1 MTPEQFLEVASVLP
15 EPLILATVSGDILAA
30 NRPVAKLL
38 NCRSKDL
45 RGKNLLEIVE
55 NPHDSVLEYLKTCA
69 RNRQFSFGSL
79 NFILPNDEHLSCRAE
94 GAVIQPA
101 SHESPA
107 LILLRLQNSAAANL
121 DFAVLN
127 QKIDQLSQEIH
138 HRKQAE
144 AALSLKNQELEE
156 AFRQL
161 KNTQLQLIQTE
172 KMSSL
177 GQLVAGIAH
186 EINNPVTF
194 IDGNLVHAEE
204 YIETLLQLVQMYET
218 AYPDSSPEIEE
229 FKAEIDLDF
238 VVEDLENLLD
248 SMRKGTQRILKIVKS
263 LRNFSRLDESGCKA
277 VDIHEGIESTLV
289 ILRDR
294 LETSLQSGKIEVI
307 RDYGNLPLIECY
319 PGQLNQV
326 FMNLISNAID
336 ALVESD
342 QKPPPDRNSPHSSQ
356 IRISTQLID
365 HKSIRISIKDNGSG
379 ICDQVC
385 PHIFNP
391 FFTTKPVGKGTG
403 LGLSISYQII
413 TQLHQGQLICRSTPH
428 QGTEL
433 GVEIPIH
440 QTPVKS
446 SRSDPERLVEVDILD
461 MAQKT

>member
-1 MTPEQFLEVASVLP
+1 MTPEQFLEVARVLP
-15 EPLILATVSGDILAA
+15 EPLILATVNGEILMA
-30 NRPVAKLL
+30 NRPFTKIL

-45 RGKNLLEIVE
+45 QGKNLLELVD
-55 NPHDSVLEYLKTCA
+55 NPPDQVLEYLKTCA
-69 RNRQFSFGSL
+69 RSRQLSLGSL
-79 NFILPNDEHLSCRAE
+79 TFILPNNDPLTYRAE
-94 GAVIQPA
+94 GAIIQPA

-121 DFAVLN
+121 DFTVLN

-144 AALSLKNQELEE
+144 AALSQKNQELEE

-356 IRISTQLID
+356 IIISTQLID